1 MGFPEPPVWASTA
14 AHAALVIAQL
24 THRYLMLPRW
34 RILRRTQPWT
44 AVCPFAK
51 IGDDAVNINLTQ
63 RYTGFED
70 NYPLG
75 YTIPMLGPLD

>member
-14 AHAALVIAQL
+14 ARAALVIAQL
-24 THRYLMLPRW
+24 AHRYLLLPRW
-34 RILRRTQPWT
+34 RILRRIQPWT
-44 AVCPFAK
+44 AVCSFAK
-51 IGDDAVNINLTQ
+51 TGDDAININLTQ
-63 RYTGFED
+63 RYTVFEV